1 MRRRARSKMTNIA
14 PARARRWKRVVAY
27 IAVLSFAALLG
38 QSAVRRRLPSRDDD
52 DDDDDDDAAAPPAPI
67 AATAAHRGFD
77 DSHGATESWEEEEEE
92 SERSLSPF
100 YADRSEDDPVGR
112 YDGGASGAEP
122 RMRRVSASP
131 SSPRSADDAD
141 VTGRRRTFPR
151 LVHLEDLPYGDVV
164 VARPHPSAERGAKK
178 RRGVKK
184 RGELVDERSRKT
196 RKRIEDDV
204 NYIDVGDR
212 ARDWVRG
219 LDNDPSSQGRDV
231 CVPMST
237 WQTGSYP
244 TCNLLHELDLG
255 GKARV
260 DGARYRGSGYFN
272 DVFRVTDEGR
282 RRGRNRPPPSNGT
295 SAPAASFLALKV
307 LSPGKNPKR
316 AAIPSASRYSEV
328 NYDIVRRD
336 GLVLERLTSSP
347 RVLPLHGYCGF
358 ALVVPYAPGGTLGNA
373 IASRKS
379 DPGWRHASSVKA
391 GRPSYGDM
399 PPEAKLHYA
408 VDAASGLADV
418 HDADVVHGDLNANQY
433 LIAADAIGENDE
445 GPTIATSLLLGDF
458 NRGIL
463 LRRNTTAEDSASSSN
478 GGDPPTTACTFVRRK
493 NIGKDRS
500 PEEMRSVPQTR
511 AVDVWS
517 LGTILYQILV
527 GDKVWSDYDD
537 DAARDLV
544 AGGRLPEI
552 NASMLNGSDPVHGIL
567 RGALDMCFT
576 YDPSERASARE
587 VANFLDAGLRE
598 LRST

>member
-1 MRRRARSKMTNIA
+1 MTNIA

-184 RGELVDERSRKT
+184 RGVLVDERSRKT

-282 RRGRNRPPPSNGT
+282 RRR
-295 SAPAASFLALKV
+295 SAR
-307 LSPGKNPKR
+307 G
-316 AAIPSASRYSEV
+316 SERQSV
-328 NYDIVRRD
+328 PDRR
-336 GLVLERLTSSP
+336 R
-347 RVLPLHGYCGF
+347 
-358 ALVVPYAPGGTLGNA
+358 
-373 IASRKS
+373 
-379 DPGWRHASSVKA
+379 RH
-391 GRPSYGDM
+391 
-399 PPEAKLHYA
+399 
-408 VDAASGLADV
+408 
-418 HDADVVHGDLNANQY
+418 
-433 LIAADAIGENDE
+433 
-445 GPTIATSLLLGDF
+445 
-458 NRGIL
+458 
-463 LRRNTTAEDSASSSN
+463 
-478 GGDPPTTACTFVRRK
+478 RRK
-493 NIGKDRS
+493 R
-500 PEEMRSVPQTR
+500 
-511 AVDVWS
+511 
-517 LGTILYQILV
+517 
-527 GDKVWSDYDD
+527 
-537 DAARDLV
+537 
-544 AGGRLPEI
+544 
-552 NASMLNGSDPVHGIL
+552 
-567 RGALDMCFT
+567 
-576 YDPSERASARE
+576 
-587 VANFLDAGLRE
+587 
-598 LRST
+598 